1 MAEITSYAY
10 GKLRE
15 YLKDNF
21 KAVAVFDGATEVKR
35 YTNVTLTIYDESEK
49 VVKSIDSAK
58 IKQDGNK
65 YFYDYTHDKEENY
78 IFEFKG
84 MYENLPVLCR
94 QFVEVVF
101 V

>member
-1 MAEITSYAY
+1 MSRVFRNDTARLIVEF
-10 GKLRE
+10 
-15 YLKDNF
+15 KDY
-21 KAVAVFDGATEVKR
+21 KGGAIQP
-35 YTNVTLTIYDESEK
+35 TNVTLTIYDESEHVIK
-49 VVKSIDSAK
+49 TVDSTR
-58 IKQDGNK
+58 ITNEDNK

-101 V
+101 I